1 MPASVKIE
9 YTGHIPK
16 MPRRDQNNIIRDS
29 YEDVGEQFYERNLPR
44 RFTFQGSRTL
54 AYSRRTA
61 EYQARKRRLLRHF
74 LPFVWSGDTRD
85 RALSRLTR
93 IVARAKKGVGSVV
106 LKVNAPTLNFHP
118 KYREEFERVA
128 TIETGP
134 LERKLEQSATKRFDD
149 YKESQSFS
157 G

>member
-1 MPASVKIE
+1 MPLSVKIE

-16 MPRRDQNNIIRDS
+16 MPRRDQNNIMRES
-29 YEDVGEQFYERNLPR
+29 YEELGEHFRERNLPR
-44 RFTFQGSRTL
+44 RFTYQGSRTL
-54 AYSRRTA
+54 AYSRRSA
-61 EYQARKRRLLRHF
+61 EYQARKRRLLGHF
-74 LPFVWSGDTRD
+74 LPFVWTGDTRA
-85 RALSRLTR
+85 RALSSLTR
-93 IVARAKKGVGSVV
+93 IVARAKNGGGSVV
-106 LKVNAPTLNFHP
+106 LRVNAPKLNFHP